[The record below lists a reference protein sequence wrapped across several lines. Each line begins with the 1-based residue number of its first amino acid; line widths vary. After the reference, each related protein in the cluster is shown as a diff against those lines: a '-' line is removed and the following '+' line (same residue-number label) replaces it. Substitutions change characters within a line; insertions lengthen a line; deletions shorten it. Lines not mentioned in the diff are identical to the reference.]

1 MVADVAKKQEYKIKY
16 QGKLLWRKRPSFNF
30 CNFIIQSLGAACAST
45 HPQSMRRRKP
55 LLSFPLII
63 TELYTILVLYFS
75 SRRHGNKIRLFCWR
89 TYKGALSPSSILHSQ
104 EKCLCANPN
113 RSRNIISLCPYVSG
127 NTHSFIYIDLLTAKR
142 NLIGSLYEATAID
155 RFSITFSF
163 LWQMPDGEFY
173 CRRDVIVCASIFDS
187 YVWRWRRLFFCMAL
201 LQIKSASTVSIWQQI
216 NKKQKKRT
224 GDSSALYLPHG
235 DVYNTHSVVVQFG
248 W

>member
-113 RSRNIISLCPYVSG
+113 RSRNIISLCPSVRG

-142 NLIGSLYEATAID
+142 NLIGSLYEADSHWSLLDNI
-155 RFSITFSF
+155 F
-163 LWQMPDGEFY
+163 LLVANAGRRILLSTRRHCVREYIWFIRLTLKATLFLHGVIANQKRVDGFN
-173 CRRDVIVCASIFDS
+173 
-187 YVWRWRRLFFCMAL
+187 M
-201 LQIKSASTVSIWQQI
+201 TT
-216 NKKQKKRT
+216 NK
-224 GDSSALYLPHG
+224 
-235 DVYNTHSVVVQFG
+235 
-248 W
+248 